1 MAYNIIFYEKQNGEC
16 EIWKF
21 LEELRTKSEKNKDYR
36 IQYNQV
42 ILCIELLQNNGTF
55 LPANITKHIEDNIWE
70 LRPGINRIL
79 YFYHDKNCF
88 ILLHSFRK
96 KSQKT
101 PKREINR
108 AKSEIKDYLSRN
120 RRNQNNEN
128 MG

>member
-16 EIWKF
+16 EIWEF

-70 LRPGINRIL
+70 LRPGINRIF
-79 YFYHDKNCF
+79 YFYHDSHLILCLFAMLNYISTLYHT
-88 ILLHSFRK
+88 ILLLIR
-96 KSQKT
+96 
-101 PKREINR
+101 
-108 AKSEIKDYLSRN
+108 YLLIIDS
-120 RRNQNNEN
+120 
-128 MG
+128 